1 MRHWYFV
8 QNGSQGERPRSVTG
22 AVKALPRKRTA
33 EDGPWAIVLRRD
45 DDREIARYIFYTGA
59 GREGFPYNQYSSQ
72 KCRRGG
78 RKRHIGIEKERLK
91 VEDDVGIFYDP
102 QRGPFG
108 SSRTHAVV
116 FAADSV
122 FSLLSD

>member
-1 MRHWYFV
+1 M
-8 QNGSQGERPRSVTG
+8 
-22 AVKALPRKRTA
+22 
-33 EDGPWAIVLRRD
+33 EDGPSWAIVLRRD
-45 DDREIARYIFYTGA
+45 GDREIARYIFCAGA

-78 RKRHIGIEKERLK
+78 RKRHNVREKERLK

-116 FAADSV
+116 FAADSLL
-122 FSLLSD
+122 SLLSD